1 MPLNMLDT
9 QLAHLTAIVA
19 VVIIPLLAVFHRQRR
34 FTSKEGYPLPPG
46 PPPPWF
52 WSNVIPTAN
61 ISSTFIDWAKEYG
74 PVITLRQ
81 GSQIVIIIAE
91 VDAAT
96 EIMEKEGSALTDRPP
111 MIAVNELLS
120 GCKRI
125 TLIGSG
131 ERFHQLRKAI
141 HTHFQAKAVETYK
154 DTQFEQ
160 ARTFILD
167 ILDDPK
173 DHQKHTH
180 RYSTSII
187 LHITYGKSGPTSTN
201 DPDFVGV
208 KQAVAHF
215 IEGMRPGAY
224 LVDRFP
230 WLKYVP
236 GYGRRLRR
244 YYESDLKFYRGQ
256 LNWVERAMLWNDDA
270 GPSFSRTLSEN
281 VDEHQLSINEMSFLA
296 RTVFGAG
303 SGTTADAIIAMIMA
317 AACFPDAQ
325 ARVQEELDTVV
336 GMVRLPSWNNWDAL
350 PQLHAFISEALHWRP
365 VTPLGFAHCST
376 RDIIWVQCLLL
387 GATIHIPAGT
397 TVVGNHWAISRD
409 PVAFP
414 DPEKFDP
421 QRWIDQ
427 NGQLR
432 NDVECYPFG
441 FGRRVCPGMHFA
453 NRSISITLALVLWSF
468 QIVERSKAPINTT
481 PDRDN
486 VVAHLADFE
495 VKFVPRIE
503 EAQLREMM
511 VM

>member
-1 MPLNMLDT
+1 MLNT
-9 QLAHLTAIVA
+9 NPVLATAIIA
-19 VVIIPLLAVFHRQRR
+19 VVIVPLLAVFRQKRR
-34 FTSKEGYPLPPG
+34 FTSKEGRSLPPG
-46 PPPPWF
+46 PPASWF
-52 WSNVIPTAN
+52 WGNVMPTTN
-61 ISSTFIDWAKEYG
+61 ISSTFIDWANEYG

-81 GSQIVIIIAE
+81 GSEIAIVITR

-96 EIMEKEGSALTDRPP
+96 EIMEKEGSALADRPS
-111 MIAVNELLS
+111 MVAANELLS
-120 GCKRI
+120 GGKRI
-125 TLIGSG
+125 TLIGAG
-131 ERFHQLRKAI
+131 ERFRRLRKAI
-141 HTHFQAKAVETYK
+141 HTHFQPKAVETYK
-154 DTQFEQ
+154 DAQFEH
-160 ARTFILD
+160 AMIFILD

-173 DHQKHTH
+173 DYQKHTH

-187 LHITYGKSGPTSTN
+187 LRITYGKSGPTSTN

-244 YYESDLKFYRGQ
+244 YHESDLGFYRGQ
-256 LNWVERAMLWNDDA
+256 LNRVERAMSSSDDA
-270 GPSFSRTLSEN
+270 VPSFSKTLLEN
-281 VDEHQLSINEMSFLA
+281 VDEHQLSIDEMSFLA
-296 RTVFGAG
+296 GTIFEAG
-303 SGTTADAIIAMIMA
+303 SDTTADAIIAMTMA

-336 GMVRLPSWNNWDAL
+336 GMDRLPSWNDWDAL
-350 PQLHAFISEALHWRP
+350 PQLHAFISEALRWRP
-365 VTPLGFAHCST
+365 VTPLGFAHRST
-376 RDIIWVQCLLL
+376 KDIIWRGCY
-387 GATIHIPAGT
+387 IPTGT
-397 TVVGNHWAISRD
+397 TVTGNHWAISRD

-421 QRWIDQ
+421 RRWLDQ

-441 FGRRVCPGMHFA
+441 FGRRVCPGMHLA
-453 NRSISITLALVLWSF
+453 NRSIFIALALLLWSF
-468 QIVERSKAPINTT
+468 RIVERPEAPIDTT

-486 VVAHLADFE
+486 VVAHLANFE
-495 VKFVPRIE
+495 VEFVPRIG
-503 EAQLREMM
+503 EARLREM
-511 VM
+511 VIT